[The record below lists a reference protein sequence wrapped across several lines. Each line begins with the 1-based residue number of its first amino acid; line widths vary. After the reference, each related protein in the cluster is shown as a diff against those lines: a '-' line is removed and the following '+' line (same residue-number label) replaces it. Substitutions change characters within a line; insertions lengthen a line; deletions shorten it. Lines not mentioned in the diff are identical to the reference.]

1 MRRLLYSILLI
12 IILMAI
18 SPFGVFSS
26 GVKTS
31 GEGFS
36 PEFEKAIAI
45 IKKYEGLHRNRGNLI
60 GYGHQV
66 IAGDGYKRGTNL
78 TEKQADALLRK
89 DLSDLCKRYRSFG
102 KDSLILSALA
112 YNCGTGIVAKSSVYK
127 KLKNGNRDVKTAY
140 LSYNRIRGKVN
151 SQLKRRRLE
160 EFDALFIP

>member
-1 MRRLLYSILLI
+1 
-12 IILMAI
+12 MAI

-66 IAGDGYKRGTNL
+66 IAGDGYK
-78 TEKQADALLRK
+78 
-89 DLSDLCKRYRSFG
+89 KRNKSYGKTSRCIIKERSFR
-102 KDSLILSALA
+102 SM
-112 YNCGTGIVAKSSVYK
+112 
-127 KLKNGNRDVKTAY
+127 
-140 LSYNRIRGKVN
+140 
-151 SQLKRRRLE
+151 QE
-160 EFDALFIP
+160 IP